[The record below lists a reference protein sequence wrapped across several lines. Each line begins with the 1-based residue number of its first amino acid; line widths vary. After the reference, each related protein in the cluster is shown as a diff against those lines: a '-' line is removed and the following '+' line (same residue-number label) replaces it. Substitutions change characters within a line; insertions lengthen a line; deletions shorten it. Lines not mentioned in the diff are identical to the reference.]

1 MCQNVCAFPL
11 LGDLSVF
18 LPACLYLRRL
28 IDLSVGRSVNSSF
41 ARLLGWLVCL
51 SAYLF
56 VCLPVCLFVCLSV
69 YLFFRLSVGRSV
81 SGLVRWRFILW
92 AFWGTCDF
100 LFVCWRR
107 RVLVHILFV
116 SPAVHTI
123 FVILD
128 GTFFFS
134 AVLLY
139 ESPRRKPG

>member
-1 MCQNVCAFPL
+1 M
-11 LGDLSVF
+11 
-18 LPACLYLRRL
+18 
-28 IDLSVGRSVNSSF
+28 NSSF